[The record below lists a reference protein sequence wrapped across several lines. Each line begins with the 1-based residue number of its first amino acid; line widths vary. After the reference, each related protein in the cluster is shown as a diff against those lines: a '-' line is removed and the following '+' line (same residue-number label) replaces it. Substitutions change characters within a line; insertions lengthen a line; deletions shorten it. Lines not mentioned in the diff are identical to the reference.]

1 MKFGDLLEESS
12 NVSNVTLACGDGHL
26 ASHKIVV
33 AGVSSFIKNILA
45 DIPVGDDVT
54 IILPDFTTTQV
65 ELLFKYS
72 MEKKTHLNLRANL
85 RANLLAAFG
94 VTSVPLHTEQCND
107 EEVLH
112 ENVEL
117 KKELE
122 VDDEDEDEDEN
133 DFTKYMD
140 NEAFFS
146 DVIKLNG
153 KKLEE
158 KTDEE
163 QKIDLDCERE
173 GEDGEDFPD
182 NSDFRPNTAKG
193 KKPKVD
199 YAALAANCDVDID
212 ANINILEKDLITNP
226 TNKDEERINEST
238 RMKIKLQK
246 AMGDVFSGQCNSVR
260 EAARKYGVSQTTL
273 GRMCSS
279 GGKYEYTGRGRWSKV
294 FTREEEKHITKRV
307 LELTDGGEN
316 LTPMKLKQIVDDEMT
331 LMRVNF
337 PDLVTPTR
345 KMLDAFARRNG
356 LDLFIKATH
365 MNKIRNYDCDLCG
378 KSYTLKNHLAYHR
391 KKMHFL

>member
-1 MKFGDLLEESS
+1 
-12 NVSNVTLACGDGHL
+12 
-26 ASHKIVV
+26 
-33 AGVSSFIKNILA
+33 
-45 DIPVGDDVT
+45 
-54 IILPDFTTTQV
+54 
-65 ELLFKYS
+65 
-72 MEKKTHLNLRANL
+72 
-85 RANLLAAFG
+85 
-94 VTSVPLHTEQCND
+94 
-107 EEVLH
+107 
-112 ENVEL
+112 
-117 KKELE
+117 
-122 VDDEDEDEDEN
+122 
-133 DFTKYMD
+133 
-140 NEAFFS
+140 
-146 DVIKLNG
+146 
-153 KKLEE
+153 
-158 KTDEE
+158 
-163 QKIDLDCERE
+163 
-173 GEDGEDFPD
+173 
-182 NSDFRPNTAKG
+182 
-193 KKPKVD
+193 
-199 YAALAANCDVDID
+199 
-212 ANINILEKDLITNP
+212 
-226 TNKDEERINEST
+226 
-238 RMKIKLQK
+238 MKIKLQK

-356 LDLFIKATH
+356 LDLYIKATH